1 MSVIGIIP
9 ARKNSKRL
17 PGKNTIN
24 LAGKPLIEYTFE
36 SASGCLNLDRII
48 LTTDDPRCIEIAHNF
63 PRIEVPFTRPDEIS
77 NDKSTDLDVFQHVLN
92 FLLDEGDSPQLLVHL
107 RPTSPLRTTQHIDL
121 GVEMLRT
128 NPGFTSLRSVAP
140 SEVSIFKLYNIIDD
154 KLESPIPGASEF
166 KNHPDQLLPKTY
178 RHVGYVD
185 IVWSKT
191 LIQSNSM
198 TGDKIMPY
206 IIADAM
212 AGINSLSDLKRYE
225 AKIAAHS

>member
-36 SASGCLNLDRII
+36 SVSACLNLDRII

-63 PRIEVPFTRPDEIS
+63 PRIEVPFIRPDEIS

-166 KNHPDQLLPKTY
+166 KNYPDQLLPKTY